1 MEIKLNKIDSKKLLD
16 INISFKQR
24 EITSVLSSKE
34 EEKIELLDIIAL
46 LEQINNGQITYGRKK
61 IDKSSTTSKKKEISK
76 DIYYLNHNYKD
87 MLFNINIKDDIKF
100 YLGDYDKKEL
110 NEILNDFNLDSKIL
124 EKNYIDLSSSEIRK
138 ILIIICIL
146 SNCKILVLN
155 EPTLFLDNKS
165 IKTLIKYLKL
175 MKREEKII
183 ILTSNN
189 TNFLLEISDRII
201 KINNKKVVQEG
212 TKYEILLD
220 DKILKKVNLK
230 KPEILNFINKIRTLK
245 NIRISNTDNINDLI
259 KDIYRHAK

>member
-34 EEKIELLDIIAL
+34 EE
-46 LEQINNGQITYGRKK
+46 K

-189 TNFLLEISDRII
+189 TNFLLEISDRIVI
-201 KINNKKVVQEG
+201 IDNKKVVQEG

-259 KDIYRHAK
+259 KDIYRNAK